1 MPSIPVA
8 KAVYFLEGDENAENA
23 HEYQSMVIEHEG
35 SLWLVATWLR
45 SNATGENYPE
55 RIVPMEKLP
64 HVVRPD
70 GLFVLNMLMPKQL
83 VSDNA
88 SPQLLRKYG
97 AVTHPDVAHIPGPF
111 DTEGTE

>member
-8 KAVYFLEGDENAENA
+8 KAVYFLEGDENA
-23 HEYQSMVIEHEG
+23 HECQSLVIEHEG

-64 HVVRPD
+64 HVVQAD
-70 GLFVLNMLMPKQL
+70 GLIRLNILMPKQL
-83 VSDNA
+83 VSPDA
-88 SPQLLRKYG
+88 SSQLLHKYG
-97 AVTHPDVAHIPGPF
+97 AVIHPGIDDIHGPTTTH
-111 DTEGTE
+111 

>member
-1 MPSIPVA
+1 MSSTPVA
-8 KAVYFLEGDENAENA
+8 KAVYFIEGDEHAT
-23 HEYQSMVIEHEG
+23 EYQSMVIEHDG
-35 SLWLVATWLR
+35 SLWLVATWLV
-45 SNATGENYPE
+45 SHATGEKYPE

-64 HVVRPD
+64 HVVQRD
-70 GLFVLNMLMPKQL
+70 GMIRLDMLMPKQL

>member
-1 MPSIPVA
+1 MPPIPVA
-8 KAVYFLEGDENAENA
+8 KAAYFLEGDENA

-45 SNATGENYPE
+45 SDATGENYPE

-83 VSDNA
+83 VSPDA
-88 SPQLLRKYG
+88 SSQLLHKYG
-97 AVTHPDVAHIPGPF
+97 AVIHPGIDDIPGP
-111 DTEGTE
+111 TTTH